1 MKTNVKTCPCAGCAG
16 LRQRY
21 REDPAL
27 LQFCAL
33 RLLQRGWAGRT
44 DDVEKLYME
53 NHADWYQAAQERGR
67 ESAALNFENLQE
79 GPRAAPQ
86 RRTEAAPKAPTEGK
100 STVARRPV
108 RKGGKHDGV

>member
-67 ESAALNFENLQE
+67 ESAALNFENLQ
-79 GPRAAPQ
+79 GRPR
-86 RRTEAAPKAPTEGK
+86 
-100 STVARRPV
+100 VARSAGLNRLLKHQPRGVKPTVV
-108 RKGGKHDGV
+108 RRGVR